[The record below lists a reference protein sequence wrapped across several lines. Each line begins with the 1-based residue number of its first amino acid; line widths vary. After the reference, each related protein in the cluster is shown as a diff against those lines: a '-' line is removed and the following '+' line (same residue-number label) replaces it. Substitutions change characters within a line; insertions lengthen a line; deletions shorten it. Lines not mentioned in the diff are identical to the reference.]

1 MKNAIMITLSML
13 MICNNTHS
21 NIIDSISFEE
31 ENFSRYNLFLK
42 KEIELFAPD
51 EEESEFKIVKTKK
64 TTS

>member
-13 MICNNTHS
+13 MICNNTHT

-42 KEIELFAPD
+42 KEKKWLFD
-51 EEESEFKIVKTKK
+51 NH
-64 TTS
+64 